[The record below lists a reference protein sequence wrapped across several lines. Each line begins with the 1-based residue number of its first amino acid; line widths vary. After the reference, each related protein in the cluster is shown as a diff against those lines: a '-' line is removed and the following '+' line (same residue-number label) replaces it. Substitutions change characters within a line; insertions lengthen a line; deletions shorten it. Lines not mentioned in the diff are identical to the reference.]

1 MNNYYF
7 PKISDIPQNLFQ
19 TPIMQNDNSIQ
30 SQPNQFSLPLNINQI
45 AINNPN
51 IQNQLLNLLYPDQFL
66 YQNPLYFLPRLLLI
80 PQANQ
85 INYLNQLITEQNIR
99 NSNDLMGNNNI
110 NNIYNS
116 LFNNQQF
123 NILNQNILGNLINN
137 KSNINEQNKPKENE

>member
-30 SQPNQFSLPLNINQI
+30 SQTNQFSLPLNINQI

-51 IQNQLLNLLYPDQFL
+51 IQNQLLNLLYLDQFL

-85 INYLNQLITEQNIR
+85 INYLNQLITEQI
-99 NSNDLMGNNNI
+99 
-110 NNIYNS
+110 
-116 LFNNQQF
+116 
-123 NILNQNILGNLINN
+123 
-137 KSNINEQNKPKENE
+137 